1 MSNAASKKTATKA
14 AGKPAPSKIAGK
26 GATKTASRSDSPKPL
41 SRRDHDQSLKARDA
55 LRDNLSQ
62 VARSWFVAG
71 AERLPEVKTKVVP
84 VERVIEGRKS
94 FHYQVRIEVDGVRLG
109 VRASP
114 PPLQGTAIA
123 THVPREKLRDYEK
136 VLSGFIPDHLALD
149 PHPRRLV
156 KAIKRIPDHLDK
168 KKRYN
173 TTVFSP
179 DERRVFQDTSYP
191 WSAFGRCETN
201 FGPFSGV
208 LIGPRHLLTCNHGI
222 DWTPPPG
229 FAADWLTFTPAYF
242 DGDTPFGGTFATH
255 VYWVKKDNNN
265 GVSDGDEGQ
274 YDYVVLVLND
284 RIGDKTGWLGTRRY
298 TDAWDPLAAWWHI
311 GYPAD
316 LTSMQRPTFQS
327 WFTMNG
333 DDTQGDA
340 HEIIRHQAD
349 VFPGQSGGPM
359 FGFWDGDVGPRAVA
373 VQSWQDAATNG
384 ASGGGDLVD
393 LAIRAR
399 TDHP

>member
-1 MSNAASKKTATKA
+1 MATKNTQ
-14 AGKPAPSKIAGK
+14 S
-26 GATKTASRSDSPKPL
+26 KPL
-41 SRRDHDQSLKARDA
+41 SRRTISRSLKARPA
-55 LRDNLSQ
+55 LSDNL
-62 VARSWFVAG
+62 AHLTRSLFVAG
-71 AERLPEVKTKVVP
+71 GEGAPKVETKVIQI
-84 VERVIEGRKS
+84 ERVVNGQKVM
-94 FHYQVRIEVDGVRLG
+94 HYEVRLEVDGVRLG
-109 VRASP
+109 ERASP
-114 PPLQGTAIA
+114 PPLRGEAIKERIPQENLGQYDELLTAF
-123 THVPREKLRDYEK
+123 V
-136 VLSGFIPDHLALD
+136 PDHLPVD
-149 PHPRRLV
+149 PRPQRLV
-156 KAIKRIPDHLDK
+156 KAINRIPLRLDRK
-168 KKRYN
+168 TRYN
-173 TTVFSP
+173 TTIFAP

-201 FGPFSGV
+201 LGPFSGV
-208 LIGPRHLLTCNHGI
+208 MIGPRHLLTCNHGI

-229 FAADWLTFTPAYF
+229 YAADWLTFTPAYF
-242 DGDTPFGGTFATH
+242 DGDAPFGSTYATH
-255 VYWVKKDNNN
+255 VYWIKKDNNDGFSN
-265 GVSDGDEGQ
+265 GDEGQ

-284 RIGDKTGWLGTRRY
+284 RIGDSTGWLGTRRY

-311 GYPAD
+311 GYPSD

-333 DDTQGDA
+333 DDTQPDT

-373 VQSWQDAATNG
+373 VQSWQNSTTNG

-399 TDHP
+399 NEYP